1 MPAVRRWGA
10 DVPVAHSST
19 PTEIQRRLEAERRGA
34 PFLLLHDGAG
44 RQVIHELPPDAASVT
59 VGRRTDN
66 DVSLG
71 WDPEVSRVHAQ
82 LEHVGGEWA
91 VVDDGLSRNGT
102 FVNGER
108 VTARRRLRDGD
119 RIVFGETPVLYR
131 APQASGWQSTA
142 AVRLGD
148 AGGTLTPVQRR
159 VLVALCRPVKLSA
172 YGTPASN
179 REIAAEVFLSV
190 DAVKAHLRVLFERF
204 GLEGLPQG
212 QKRARLAAAA
222 LVNGVVAERDF

>member
-1 MPAVRRWGA
+1 MAG
-10 DVPVAHSST
+10 AHSST
-19 PTEIQRRLEAERRGA
+19 PAEIKERLDAERHGA
-34 PFLLLHDGAG
+34 PFLLFHDAAG
-44 RQVIHELPPDAASVT
+44 RQVIFALP
-59 VGRRTDN
+59 
-66 DVSLG
+66 
-71 WDPEVSRVHAQ
+71 WDGEVSRVHAE

-108 VTARRRLRDGD
+108 VTGRRRLCDGD
-119 RIVFGETPVLYR
+119 RVVFGETPVLFR
-131 APQASGWQSTA
+131 TPQSTAWQSTA
-142 AVRLGD
+142 AVRLGET
-148 AGGTLTPVQRR
+148 GGPLTPIQRQ

-172 YGTPASN
+172 YGAPASN

-204 GLEGLPQG
+204 GLEALPQN
-212 QKRARLAAAA
+212 QKRARLAATA

>member
-1 MPAVRRWGA
+1 VTGAHASTPA
-10 DVPVAHSST
+10 DVKA
-19 PTEIQRRLEAERRGA
+19 RLDAERRGT
-34 PFLLLHDGAG
+34 PFLLFHDAAG
-44 RQVIHELPPDAASVT
+44 RQVIYELPDDASAIS

-66 DVSLG
+66 DVALP

-108 VTARRRLRDGD
+108 VTGRRRLRDGD
-119 RIVFGETPVLYR
+119 RVVFGETPMRYR
-131 APQASGWQSTA
+131 MPEQHAWQSTA

-148 AGGTLTPVQRR
+148 SGGPLTPAQHRI
-159 VLVALCRPVKLSA
+159 LVALCRPMKLSA
-172 YGTPASN
+172 YDTPASN

-204 GLEGLPQG
+204 GLEDLPQN
-212 QKRARLAAAA
+212 QKRARLAASA
-222 LVNGVVAERDF
+222 LVNGIVAERDF